1 MNNFYR
7 AGSLADSAIST
18 FFIVDFCVEI
28 LIDDPCAEI
37 LNPDS
42 FVLAFFLADFA
53 ADTAVGASEFSSF
66 SVGGGGT

>member
-18 FFIVDFCVEI
+18 FFIVDFCV
-28 LIDDPCAEI
+28 EI

>member
-28 LIDDPCAEI
+28 L
-37 LNPDS
+37 NPDS
-42 FVLAFFLADFA
+42 LVRAFFLADLT
-53 ADTAVGASEFSSF
+53 ADTTVGASEFSSF